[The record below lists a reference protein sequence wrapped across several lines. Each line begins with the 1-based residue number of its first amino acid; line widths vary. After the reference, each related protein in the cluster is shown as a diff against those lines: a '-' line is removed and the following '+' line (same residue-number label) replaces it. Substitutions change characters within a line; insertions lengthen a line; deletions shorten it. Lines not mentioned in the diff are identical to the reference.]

1 MITDNIIMNNNE
13 FYKMHLIKNN
23 PWHDIIEREY
33 TAYKKDYK
41 PRAVAVTYLMYSGM
55 SHGGSKNNYFTED
68 MADSYANAFQVHQK
82 PCRTAYIHKYWIR
95 KLPYVWYLFLVAAP
109 VDIYAHTYQ
118 LIFGEHNVFLEGG
131 AFFIPYQ
138 ISHWTM
144 LSTALFA
151 QSVYN
156 HIPIEY
162 WCCYFDFIRWN
173 LIVHEYIYKYT
184 LRKLSLFERI
194 YEFSLFVYFAMTMY
208 TVLTHSVI
216 PDNEKQLI
224 LYTELKY

>member
-13 FYKMHLIKNN
+13 FYKMRLIKDNS
-23 PWHDIIEREY
+23 WHNIIELEY
-33 TAYKKDYK
+33 TAYKKYYK

-55 SHGGSKNNYFTED
+55 SHGGSKNNYFAEE

-82 PCRTAYIHKYWIR
+82 PCRTAYIHKYWLR
-95 KLPYVWYLFLVAAP
+95 KLPYFWYLLLVAAP

-118 LIFGEHNVFLEGG
+118 LIFGEHDIFLEGG

-138 ISHWTM
+138 ISHWSM
-144 LSTALFA
+144 LSFALMA
-151 QSVYN
+151 PSVYT

-162 WCCYFDFIRWN
+162 WPCYFDFIRWN

-184 LRKLSLFERI
+184 LRKLSLIERI
-194 YEFSLFVYFAMTMY
+194 YEFSLFVYFAMTIY
-208 TVLTHSVI
+208 NILTHVSI

-224 LYTELKY
+224 LYTELTY

>member
-1 MITDNIIMNNNE
+1 MTNNE
-13 FYKMHLIKNN
+13 FYKMRLRKDN
-23 PWHDIIEREY
+23 PWHNIIEHEY
-33 TAYKKDYK
+33 TTYTKLYK

-55 SHGGSKNNYFTED
+55 SHAGSESNYFTEG

-82 PCRTAYIHKYWIR
+82 PCKTAYMHKYWIR
-95 KLPYVWYLFLVAAP
+95 KLPYFWYLLLVAGP

-118 LIFGEHNVFLEGG
+118 LIFGEHDIFLEGG

-138 ISHWTM
+138 ISHWSM
-144 LSTALFA
+144 LSFALLA
-151 QSVYN
+151 PSVYN

-162 WCCYFDFIRWN
+162 WCWYFDFIRWN

-194 YEFSLFVYFAMTMY
+194 CEFCLFVYFAMTMY

-216 PDNEKQLI
+216 PDSEKQVMVLM
-224 LYTELKY
+224 

>member
-1 MITDNIIMNNNE
+1 MTNNE
-13 FYKMHLIKNN
+13 FYKMRLRKDN
-23 PWHDIIEREY
+23 PWHNIIEHEY
-33 TAYKKDYK
+33 TTYTKLYK

-55 SHGGSKNNYFTED
+55 SHSGAESNYFTED

-95 KLPYVWYLFLVAAP
+95 KLPYFWYLLLVAAP

-118 LIFGEHNVFLEGG
+118 LVFGEHDIFLEGG

-138 ISHWTM
+138 ISHWSM
-144 LSTALFA
+144 LSFALISH
-151 QSVYN
+151 SVYN
-156 HIPIEY
+156 HIPIQY

-184 LRKLSLFERI
+184 LRKLSLFDRI
-194 YEFSLFVYFAMTMY
+194 CEFCLFVYFAMTIY
-208 TVLTHSVI
+208 NVLTPSVI
-216 PDNEKQLI
+216 PDSEKQVMVLM
-224 LYTELKY
+224 

>member
-1 MITDNIIMNNNE
+1 MNNNE
-13 FYKMHLIKNN
+13 FYKMRLIKDNS
-23 PWHDIIEREY
+23 WHNIIELEY
-33 TAYKKDYK
+33 TAYKKYYK

-55 SHGGSKNNYFTED
+55 SHGGSKNNYFAEE

-82 PCRTAYIHKYWIR
+82 PCRTAYIHKYWLR
-95 KLPYVWYLFLVAAP
+95 KLPYFWYLLLVAAP

-118 LIFGEHNVFLEGG
+118 LIFGEHDIFLEGG

-138 ISHWTM
+138 ISHWSM
-144 LSTALFA
+144 LSFALMA
-151 QSVYN
+151 PSVYT

-162 WCCYFDFIRWN
+162 WPCYFDFIRWN

-184 LRKLSLFERI
+184 LRKLSLIERI
-194 YEFSLFVYFAMTMY
+194 YEFSLFVYFAMTIY
-208 TVLTHSVI
+208 NILTHVSI

-224 LYTELKY
+224 LYTELTY

>member
-1 MITDNIIMNNNE
+1 MTDNE
-13 FYKMHLIKNN
+13 FYKMRLRKDN
-23 PWHDIIEREY
+23 PWHNIIEHEY
-33 TAYKKDYK
+33 TTYKGEYK

-55 SHGGSKNNYFTED
+55 SHAGAESNYFTED

-95 KLPYVWYLFLVAAP
+95 KLPYFWYLLLVAAP

-118 LIFGEHNVFLEGG
+118 LVFGEHDIFLEGG

-138 ISHWTM
+138 ISHWSM
-144 LSTALFA
+144 LSFALLA
-151 QSVYN
+151 PSIYN

-184 LRKLSLFERI
+184 LRKLSLFDRI
-194 YEFSLFVYFAMTMY
+194 CEFCLFVYFAMTMY
-208 TVLTHSVI
+208 NVLTPVII
-216 PDNEKQLI
+216 PDSEKQLI